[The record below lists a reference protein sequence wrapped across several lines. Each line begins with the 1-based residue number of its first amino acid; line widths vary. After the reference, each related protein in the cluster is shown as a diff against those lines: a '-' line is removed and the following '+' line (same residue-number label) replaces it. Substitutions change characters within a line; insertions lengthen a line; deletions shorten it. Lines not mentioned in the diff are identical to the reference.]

1 MIYQLNI
8 PRRSPFTASVAEAFL
23 AAYGKVFTLV
33 SAEDGLDASRPTVR
47 LACILRPG
55 AIFLNFPPITLVAT
69 DGRRFE
75 FEIDEAMSD
84 ALLSPSVLEIGV

>member
-8 PRRSPFTASVAEAFL
+8 PRRSPFTARVTEAFL

-33 SAEDGLDASRPTVR
+33 SAEDGLDQYHPTAR

-55 AIFLNFPPITLVAT
+55 EIFLNFPPITLVAT
-69 DGRRFE
+69 DGLRFE
-75 FEIDEAMSD
+75 FEIDEAEAN
-84 ALLSPSVLEIGV
+84 ALLSPPVLEIGV